1 MDEKQRHSFNEIQT
15 QNHKKQ
21 TVVRESRRMRMGIRL
36 ESKFEMRTKMQ
47 RDLVQSAQNY
57 PHIVLLY
64 VSLHT
69 YKLGDTHFEHIN
81 GTEAT

>member
-1 MDEKQRHSFNEIQT
+1 
-15 QNHKKQ
+15 
-21 TVVRESRRMRMGIRL
+21 MGIRL
-36 ESKFEMRTKMQ
+36 ELKFEMRTKMQ

-69 YKLGDTHFEHIN
+69 YKLGDTHFEHLN